1 MYKVDSFIFTAKRL
15 PVQLIPLTFP
25 SVHNGGCLLFHMI
38 GMYTLFSPIF
48 STIHCNSLPPQ
59 DNFLI
64 SPDILSEIICK
75 NGSSEF
81 YPNSTLKAVYW
92 FVSVLFLVD

>member
-1 MYKVDSFIFTAKRL
+1 MLDNCNLVSVLARASF
-15 PVQLIPLTFP
+15 TFD
-25 SVHNGGCLLFHMI
+25 M
-38 GMYTLFSPIF
+38 
-48 STIHCNSLPPQ
+48 
-59 DNFLI
+59 
-64 SPDILSEIICK
+64 SEIICK